1 MAKTARSNE
10 HLVTLARE
18 NYMRLSSYCRIL
30 ERDGYW
36 EEPGRI
42 MKKTTADV
50 LDLYVQSLLVH
61 AAASTKRLRVPQRRF
76 ILSIPDDNVL
86 EISQDTKVPEDV
98 VQAAERFI
106 MLPPI
111 LLQLCSVYDEEKKDN
126 FTEYFLDGLINIVL
140 CMARLDESQGLEIGQ
155 YIKDY
160 FERIQVFMNQSAEA
174 KCNSKEYIERKITS
188 EEIGNGVN
196 WLHPISSAMIKRE
209 KQSAARKKRASMKN
223 VANGGA
229 TVVEHQSA
237 VVEVTQGGAA
247 KKTEPQAD
255 TVENGAESVQMGEG
269 KVQAVEETGLEKAE
283 SAQIEVEK
291 AKPAQ
296 MEMEE
301 TESVQIEME
310 KTESAQIEME
320 ETESVQIEMQKTESA
335 QIKMEKAKPAQMEI
349 EKAEPAQMEIEKAK
363 PARMEI
369 EKAEPALDEG
379 ARRKQEE
386 NLQEEAKEQF
396 LQVKKRIKDRELQQ
410 EKERQARID
419 EILDK
424 LNNLV
429 GLKEVKT
436 EINSLINVIK
446 VRKMREIMK
455 MPAMDMSYHMVFTGN
470 PGTGKTTVAR
480 LVAKIYQELGILSKG
495 TLIETDRSGL
505 VAGYV
510 GQTALKVKE
519 VVESA
524 IGGVLFIDEAYAL
537 SNQGNS
543 NDFGGE
549 VLDTLVKMMEDHR
562 DDLVV
567 IVAGY
572 PKEMDAFLKA
582 NTGLISRFNRFIS
595 FEDYSVDELVEILQV
610 MAKDAGLILK
620 EEALTLVRS
629 QLEAKTPEEM
639 ERFGNARGIRN
650 MFEKIVVN
658 QANRIVLCEEPTEEI
673 LRTILPE
680 DI

>member
-1 MAKTARSNE
+1 MAKTARSNDR
-10 HLVTLARE
+10 LVTLARE

-223 VANGGA
+223 VADRDA
-229 TVVEHQSA
+229 TAVECQSA

-247 KKTEPQAD
+247 KKTELQAD

-269 KVQAVEETGLEKAE
+269 KVVEETAETGLEKAE
-283 SAQIEVEK
+283 S
-291 AKPAQ
+291 
-296 MEMEE
+296 
-301 TESVQIEME
+301 
-310 KTESAQIEME
+310 
-320 ETESVQIEMQKTESA
+320 
-335 QIKMEKAKPAQMEI
+335 AQMEI

>member
-1 MAKTARSNE
+1 MAKTARTNE

-61 AAASTKRLRVPQRRF
+61 AAAETKRLRGPQRRF

-86 EISQDTKVPEDV
+86 EISQETKVPKDV

-111 LLQLCSVYDEEKKDN
+111 LLQLCSVYDKEKKDN

-155 YIKDY
+155 YVKDY

-196 WLHPISSAMIKRE
+196 WLHPISSAMKKRE
-209 KQSAARKKRASMKN
+209 RKSAAQKKTVSVKEVSVTKGNTTAVESQSAVMEITQSGAARKTEP
-223 VANGGA
+223 GP
-229 TVVEHQSA
+229 E
-237 VVEVTQGGAA
+237 
-247 KKTEPQAD
+247 KTESVMEETQETGLDIVETLED
-255 TVENGAESVQMGEG
+255 TAETGIDTAGNGLDTAELLEDTAETGIDTAGNGLDTAE
-269 KVQAVEETGLEKAE
+269 ALEDTAETGLET
-283 SAQIEVEK
+283 VEPEEE
-291 AKPAQ
+291 PAPL
-296 MEMEE
+296 EMEN
-301 TESVQIEME
+301 
-310 KTESAQIEME
+310 E
-320 ETESVQIEMQKTESA
+320 EPV
-335 QIKMEKAKPAQMEI
+335 
-349 EKAEPAQMEIEKAK
+349 
-363 PARMEI
+363 
-369 EKAEPALDEG
+369 LDEG
-379 ARRKQEE
+379 AYRRQEE

-396 LQVKKRIKDRELQQ
+396 LQVKKRIKERELQQ

-419 EILDK
+419 EILDN

-429 GLKEVKT
+429 GLGEVKT

-610 MAKDAGLILK
+610 MAKDAGLILQ
-620 EEALTLVRS
+620 EEALELVRT

-639 ERFGNARGIRN
+639 ETFGNARGIRN

-658 QANRIVLCEEPTEEI
+658 QANRIVLCKEPTEEI

>member
-1 MAKTARSNE
+1 MAKTARTNE

-61 AAASTKRLRVPQRRF
+61 AAAETKRLRGPQRRF

-86 EISQDTKVPEDV
+86 EISQETKVPKDV

-111 LLQLCSVYDEEKKDN
+111 LLQLCSVYDQEKKDN
-126 FTEYFLDGLINIVL
+126 FTEYFLDGLINILL
-140 CMARLDESQGLEIGQ
+140 CMARLDESQDLEIGQ
-155 YIKDY
+155 YVKDY

-174 KCNSKEYIERKITS
+174 KCNSREYIERKITS

-196 WLHPISSAMIKRE
+196 WLHPISSAMKKRE
-209 KQSAARKKRASMKN
+209 KKSAAQKKTVSVKNVSVTGGDTTAVESQSAVMEITQSGAARKTEP
-223 VANGGA
+223 GL
-229 TVVEHQSA
+229 
-237 VVEVTQGGAA
+237 
-247 KKTEPQAD
+247 KKTESVLEETQEMGLD
-255 TVENGAESVQMGEG
+255 TAEALEETASTGLNTEEPEAEPVSLEMDKEEPVLDESVYRE
-269 KVQAVEETGLEKAE
+269 
-283 SAQIEVEK
+283 
-291 AKPAQ
+291 
-296 MEMEE
+296 
-301 TESVQIEME
+301 
-310 KTESAQIEME
+310 
-320 ETESVQIEMQKTESA
+320 
-335 QIKMEKAKPAQMEI
+335 
-349 EKAEPAQMEIEKAK
+349 
-363 PARMEI
+363 
-369 EKAEPALDEG
+369 
-379 ARRKQEE
+379 QEE

-396 LQVKKRIKDRELQQ
+396 LQVKKRIKERELQQ

-419 EILDK
+419 EILDN

-429 GLKEVKT
+429 GLGEVKT

-610 MAKDAGLILK
+610 MAKDAGLIIQ
-620 EEALTLVRS
+620 EEALELVRT

-639 ERFGNARGIRN
+639 ETFGNARGIRN

>member
-1 MAKTARSNE
+1 MAKTARTNE

-61 AAASTKRLRVPQRRF
+61 AAAETKRLRGPQRRF

-86 EISQDTKVPEDV
+86 EISQETKVPKDV

-111 LLQLCSVYDEEKKDN
+111 LLQLCSVYDQEKKDN

-155 YIKDY
+155 YVKEY

-196 WLHPISSAMIKRE
+196 WLHPISSAMKKRE
-209 KQSAARKKRASMKN
+209 RKSAAQKKTVSVKDVSVTKGSTTAVETQSAVMEITQSGAARK
-223 VANGGA
+223 
-229 TVVEHQSA
+229 TEPDP
-237 VVEVTQGGAA
+237 
-247 KKTEPQAD
+247 KKTESMMEEIQETGID
-255 TVENGAESVQMGEG
+255 TAE
-269 KVQAVEETGLEKAE
+269 ALEETAGTGLDTAE
-283 SAQIEVEK
+283 TQETGIDTAEALEET
-291 AKPAQ
+291 AGTGLDTMEPEEEPAPL
-296 MEMEE
+296 EMEN
-301 TESVQIEME
+301 
-310 KTESAQIEME
+310 E
-320 ETESVQIEMQKTESA
+320 EPV
-335 QIKMEKAKPAQMEI
+335 
-349 EKAEPAQMEIEKAK
+349 
-363 PARMEI
+363 
-369 EKAEPALDEG
+369 LDEG
-379 ARRKQEE
+379 AYRRQEE

-396 LQVKKRIKDRELQQ
+396 LQVKKRIKERELQQ

-419 EILDK
+419 EILDN

-429 GLKEVKT
+429 GLGEVKT

-455 MPAMDMSYHMVFTGN
+455 MPSMDMSYHMVFTGN

-610 MAKDAGLILK
+610 MAKDAGLILQQ
-620 EEALTLVRS
+620 EALELVRT

-639 ERFGNARGIRN
+639 ETFGNARGIRN

>member
-1 MAKTARSNE
+1 MAKTARTNE

-61 AAASTKRLRVPQRRF
+61 AAAETKRLRGPQRRF

-86 EISQDTKVPEDV
+86 EISQETKVPKDV

-111 LLQLCSVYDEEKKDN
+111 LLQLCSVYDQEKKDN
-126 FTEYFLDGLINIVL
+126 FTEYFLDGLINILL
-140 CMARLDESQGLEIGQ
+140 CMARLDESQDLEIGQ
-155 YIKDY
+155 YVKDY

-174 KCNSKEYIERKITS
+174 KCNSREYIERKITS

-196 WLHPISSAMIKRE
+196 WLHPISSAMKKRE
-209 KQSAARKKRASMKN
+209 KKSAAQKKTVSVKNVSVTGGDTTAVESQSAVMEITQSGAARKTEP
-223 VANGGA
+223 GL
-229 TVVEHQSA
+229 
-237 VVEVTQGGAA
+237 
-247 KKTEPQAD
+247 KKTE
-255 TVENGAESVQMGEG
+255 SVLEETQ
-269 KVQAVEETGLEKAE
+269 ETGLDTAE
-283 SAQIEVEK
+283 VLDETASTGLNT
-291 AKPAQ
+291 
-296 MEMEE
+296 EE
-301 TESVQIEME
+301 PE
-310 KTESAQIEME
+310 
-320 ETESVQIEMQKTESA
+320 
-335 QIKMEKAKPAQMEI
+335 
-349 EKAEPAQMEIEKAK
+349 AEPASLEMDKE
-363 PARMEI
+363 
-369 EKAEPALDEG
+369 EPVLDESVY
-379 ARRKQEE
+379 REQEE

-396 LQVKKRIKDRELQQ
+396 LQVKKRIKERELQQ

-419 EILDK
+419 EILDN

-429 GLKEVKT
+429 GLGGVKT

-610 MAKDAGLILK
+610 MAKDAGLIIQ
-620 EEALTLVRS
+620 EEALELVRT

-639 ERFGNARGIRN
+639 ETFGNARGIRN